1 MPELVHNETRL
12 LTNAEILAGAL
23 SIEMSRVLEF
33 TYAYACLNASQCLRI
48 GDEEMVQWSLNVAM
62 IIEPHVDLFYL

>member
-12 LTNAEILAGAL
+12 LTNAEILADAL
-23 SIEMSRVLEF
+23 AIEMSRVLEF

-48 GDEEMVQWSLNVAM
+48 GDEEMVRWSLNVAM
-62 IIEPHVDLFYL
+62 IIEPHIDLF